1 MDNHPAELSG
11 GEQQMLAIGRAMMGK
26 PRMLLLDEPS
36 LGLAPL
42 IINEI
47 FAMVDRIREMGTTI
61 LLVEQN
67 ARIALKHSDRNGEVR
82 VALKRMG
89 SKAVLEVYNTG
100 EGIAPE
106 ERVKIFERF
115 YRSDSSR
122 SRETGG
128 YGLGLAIG
136 KSIVEL
142 HKGKISVQSEQGKW
156 TRFIVVLPG

>member
-1 MDNHPAELSG
+1 MNCALEFESIAYEGGKTFLTDIQPDILINGNEPMIKQLLYILTDN
-11 GEQQMLAIGRAMMGK
+11 
-26 PRMLLLDEPS
+26 
-36 LGLAPL
+36 
-42 IINEI
+42 
-47 FAMVDRIREMGTTI
+47 
-61 LLVEQN
+61 
-67 ARIALKHSDRNGEVR
+67 ALKHSDRNGEVR